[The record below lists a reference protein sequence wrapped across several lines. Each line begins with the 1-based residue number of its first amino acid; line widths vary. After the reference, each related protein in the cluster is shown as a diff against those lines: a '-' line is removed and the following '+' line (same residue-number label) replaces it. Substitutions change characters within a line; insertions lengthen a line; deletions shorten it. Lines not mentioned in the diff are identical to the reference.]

1 MTNLLLLG
9 VGRVSFSA
17 LGSGFG
23 FLDFARVGF
32 RVKEIWFGSSSGQIF
47 LHFSVNFGCIWQ
59 KISNI
64 SQKKVLRVT
73 RVLEKVARVGSGW
86 PKRPRVGSNLGSGFD
101 PTHPY
106 KCVVIKNF
114 KNPMCLVMKGGTR
127 HNF

>member
-1 MTNLLLLG
+1 MQSLSALVG
-9 VGRVSFSA
+9 MGRVSFSA

-64 SQKKVLRVT
+64 SQKKLLRVT
-73 RVLEKVARVGSGW
+73 RVLEKVARVGLAKKASGRV
-86 PKRPRVGSNLGSGFD
+86 KFRVGF
-101 PTHPY
+101 
-106 KCVVIKNF
+106 
-114 KNPMCLVMKGGTR
+114 
-127 HNF
+127 